1 MKAIFFPLLIIA
13 LGVGWLLTVQGI
25 LPGVNW
31 VWVLGLGAAGVAVLG
46 IVGIDRAT
54 MVIGP
59 FLIIA
64 MFLSLLRQTE
74 RIDVDSEVPI
84 LVIAFGVLLMLVRVV
99 KLPPARWLYDPQP
112 PDAAPPKG

>member
-13 LGVGWLLTVQGI
+13 LGVGWLLTVQGV

-46 IVGIDRAT
+46 IIGIDKAT

-59 FLIIA
+59 FLIFA
-64 MFLSLLRQTE
+64 MVLSLLRQTK
-74 RIDVDSEVPI
+74 RLTIDSEVPV
-84 LVIAFGVLLMLVRVV
+84 LVIGFGILLLLVQLI
-99 KLPPARWLYDPQP
+99 KLPPAKWLYDPQHGDGP
-112 PDAAPPKG
+112 IKPS